1 MRNQLLLRIT
11 IAVVVVAILGGATWF
26 FFDNFKRVEVDEDTG
41 YQGAARVNP
50 LLAVERLYTS
60 LGAHAR
66 TLPGALETLPPTDHA
81 ILLVS
86 ERRSI
91 SEQQMNALKDWV
103 KGGGRL
109 VVAIDEAPSL
119 DPVLAWLGVRV
130 QGDRDKEPGTEV
142 LEMKSRSG
150 PAPIEA
156 PKAPRLVDS
165 RNAANFSVG
174 PPAGKFLLRF
184 YEGQGRVIVLSDAT
198 FLTNHEIGKNG
209 HARAAWAI
217 VNAETPPKGV
227 WIVVHEDMPTLLGL
241 LARHAWAASASGL
254 LLLGAWLWL
263 AGARFGPVAPD
274 PPRDRR
280 SLLEHIEATGDLLLR
295 VSRSEDL
302 AQGVRAALLRRVEV
316 REPETAKLPA
326 AALVQRL
333 AAVAKISPKR
343 VDAALNGAIT
353 GPADLVTTVQ
363 TLETVRRSL

>member
-1 MRNQLLLRIT
+1 MRNQLLLRVT
-11 IAVVVVAILGGATWF
+11 IAVVVLAILAGATWF
-26 FFDNFKRVEVDEDTG
+26 FFDNFKLVEVDEVTG

-50 LLAVERLYTS
+50 LLAAERLYTS
-60 LGAHAR
+60 LGAPAR

-109 VVAIDEAPSL
+109 VVTVDEAPSL

-130 QGDRDKEPGTEV
+130 QGDREKETGSEV

-165 RNAANFSVG
+165 RKAANFSVG
-174 PPAGKFLLRF
+174 SPAGKFLLRF
-184 YEGQGRVIVLSDAT
+184 YEGEGRVIVLSDAS
-198 FLTNHEIGKNG
+198 FLTNRHIGRQG

-254 LLLGAWLWL
+254 VLLGAWLWL
-263 AGARFGPVAPD
+263 AGARFGPIAPD

-295 VSRSEDL
+295 VGRGEDL

-316 REPETAKLPA
+316 REPETAKLPT

-333 AAVAKISPKR
+333 AAVARTSPKR

-353 GPADLVTTVQ
+353 SPADLVTTVQ